1 MSATPSETRG
11 PAAWQA
17 VLFPALAGAMGWGIR
32 GQYGHETGAMIAG
45 VLIGLT
51 LLLLFG
57 RGVPVETGA
66 RAAAFGAVALGIGGS
81 MTYGQTIGLTQDR
94 AVVGN
99 WEAWRWGMLGLALK
113 GAIWSGFAGL
123 FFGLGF
129 GRTRTS
135 WRAML
140 GLFAGMGILYLAGV
154 WLLNS
159 PHEPARRVLRR
170 PGRS

>member
-1 MSATPSETRG
+1 MSKTGSDAETP
-11 PAAWQA
+11 AVWQA

-45 VLIGLT
+45 VLIALT

-57 RGVPVETGA
+57 RGAPVEAGA

-129 GRTRTS
+129 GRLR
-135 WRAML
+135 R
-140 GLFAGMGILYLAGV
+140 AGV
-154 WLLNS
+154 RCLACS
-159 PHEPARRVLRR
+159 PGWGCSTLRAS
-170 PGRS
+170 GC